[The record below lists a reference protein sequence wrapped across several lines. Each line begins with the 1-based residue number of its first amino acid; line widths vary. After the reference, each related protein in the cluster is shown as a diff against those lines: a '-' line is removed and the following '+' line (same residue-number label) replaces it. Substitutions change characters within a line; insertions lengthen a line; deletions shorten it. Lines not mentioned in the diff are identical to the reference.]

1 MNKEDIFFHIN
12 EWERNNGESF
22 LDYFDSDMNAY
33 NIMFWIKGKGYIT
46 QENFEK
52 WEREQS
58 DILILGVQD
67 YLYDVEDSYGIIK
80 EHYLEGL
87 KIIAE
92 FISESSVYQ
101 ERFKLFLEEKK

>member
-1 MNKEDIFFHIN
+1 MNKEYIYGKIID
-12 EWERNNGESF
+12 WEMNNGESF

-58 DILILGVQD
+58 DTIMLGVQD

-80 EHYLEGL
+80 EDWKEGI

-92 FISESSVYQ
+92 FISESVIYQ
-101 ERFKLFLEEKK
+101 ERFNLFMEENK